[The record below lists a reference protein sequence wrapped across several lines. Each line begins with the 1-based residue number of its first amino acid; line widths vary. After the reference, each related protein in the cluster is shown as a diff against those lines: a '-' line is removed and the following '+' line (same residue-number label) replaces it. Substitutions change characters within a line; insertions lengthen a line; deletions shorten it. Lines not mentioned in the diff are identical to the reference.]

1 MRASLTAL
9 SLAQMLLGASI
20 LEAGEL
26 PNREPLDVLWEQ
38 SMLEG
43 KPNTNIAIQIE
54 DGQTRKSEFSIKER
68 PESWR
73 RSPEGAGFKSQG
85 ITAVQYGEGFW
96 ENGGWEL
103 VGGLL
108 GRAKE
113 GSSTIEL
120 YGKAV
125 IHRLPYFPFPFLHRD
140 KPRETGYEFF
150 LLQREAG
157 SPQASIVRKWTFPP
171 QEVVLKHERFGPM
184 YEDVRAIFEYNDTT
198 QRATVTITGLTRPF
212 KESVGMSE
220 REGEG
225 DKREYLEAR

>member
-1 MRASLTAL
+1 MRASLTVL
-9 SLAQMLLGASI
+9 LLAQLLLGAST

-43 KPNTNIAIQIE
+43 KPNTTIGIQIKN
-54 DGQTRKSEFSIKER
+54 GQILKSELPVKKTDLR
-68 PESWR
+68 YGRGAPES
-73 RSPEGAGFKSQG
+73 AGFMSPG
-85 ITAVQYGEGFW
+85 ITVVQYGEGFW
-96 ENGGWEL
+96 ENGGWQL
-103 VGGLL
+103 IGGLL

-125 IHRLPYFPFPFLHRD
+125 IHRLPYFPFPFHRT
-140 KPRETGYEFF
+140 KPHETSYEFF

-157 SPQASIVRKWTFPP
+157 SPQASIGRKWMFPP
-171 QEVVLKHERFGPM
+171 QEVVLKPQSVGPPK
-184 YEDVRAIFEYNDTT
+184 EDVRAIFEYNDTT

-220 REGEG
+220 
-225 DKREYLEAR
+225 